1 MSTTQIGMAIAAV
14 LAIVWV
20 TPGLG
25 FGAMILVAI
34 AIVIGALIGRY
45 VSGELDISGIVN
57 AVRGRRSSS

>member
-1 MSTTQIGMAIAAV
+1 MAIAAV
-14 LAIVWV
+14 LAIVWIAFS
-20 TPGLG
+20 

-45 VSGELDISGIVN
+45 VDGRLDVSGIVN